1 MATFQKIV
9 MISAT
14 IILIIALSF
23 IGLAL
28 YRQKY
33 KADFPPV
40 IANCPDY
47 WIDSSGNGKACN
59 LDSNPNNQVGT
70 CKGPMDFT
78 APQWSGTGT
87 GDCAKFKWAK
97 SCNLSWDG
105 ITNNADICGGDESG
119 ESDER
124 SGGFSSY
131 G

>member
-9 MISAT
+9 MISAS

-47 WIDSSGNGKACN
+47 WIDSSGNGAACMQ
-59 LDSNPNNQVGT
+59 DSNNPVGT
-70 CKGPMDFT
+70 CTGQMDFT
-78 APQWSGTGT
+78 APQWNGSGTGNCT
-87 GDCAKFKWAK
+87 KFKWAQ

-105 ITNNADICGGDESG
+105 ITNNANICSGDN
-119 ESDER
+119 DD
-124 SGGFSSY
+124 
-131 G
+131 